1 MTPLARLVCLLIAF
15 SPLLSAAMAY
25 ADCAWVLWYRV
36 TEYRAGEA
44 VEGPF
49 GAEEAYPTL
58 AACQA
63 GQEERLDGWTAVE
76 EADPDHTTTKRPN
89 YVLVQD
95 KNSLKAQRLHALR
108 CFPDTVD
115 PRAPKAGSR

>member
-1 MTPLARLVCLLIAF
+1 MMRLMRKASLLVAVFLLASTAT
-15 SPLLSAAMAY
+15 AY
-25 ADCAWVLWYRV
+25 AECAWVLWYRV
-36 TEYRAGEA
+36 TEYRTGGA

-58 AACQA
+58 AACEGGLQ
-63 GQEERLDGWTAVE
+63 ERLDGWTLVE
-76 EADPDHTTTKRPN
+76 ERDPDHKTTKRPN
-89 YVLVQD
+89 FVLVQD

-115 PRAPKAGSR
+115 PREPKGK